1 MENGFMDTT
10 LKRKKEINE
19 DVNDSDWLSSI
30 YYNYDDLMNDCNA
43 KTRSATSNPI
53 LNRLSSS
60 RSTTY
65 QEPTNEASSRST
77 SLGLRSRTK
86 ITPDG
91 KAAKKLKHTPDSTV
105 DNPPSLKH
113 SSHPIWKKNT
123 SINQF
128 ISNRI
133 QLHENRSVI
142 DAIDFQIK
150 LLRSGFQDTDGWRQI
165 IDDGDIDNCMTNY
178 DIFKVRRKCE
188 YLTHALLIARM
199 KYHIVSFPWSDCTK
213 AAIKNVN
220 DYHATTE
227 DEKGEVKRHCR
238 ITNHETLRKYYITFR
253 KSLYFPN
260 PYKCHKRRGVIAH
273 VFQ

>member
-1 MENGFMDTT
+1 M
-10 LKRKKEINE
+10 LKRTFLE
-19 DVNDSDWLSSI
+19 DLTMGPIRVF
-30 YYNYDDLMNDCNA
+30 
-43 KTRSATSNPI
+43 TSNF
-53 LNRLSSS
+53 RVF
-60 RSTTY
+60 
-65 QEPTNEASSRST
+65 T
-77 SLGLRSRTK
+77 S
-86 ITPDG
+86 
-91 KAAKKLKHTPDSTV
+91 
-105 DNPPSLKH
+105 
-113 SSHPIWKKNT
+113 
-123 SINQF
+123 
-128 ISNRI
+128 
-133 QLHENRSVI
+133 
-142 DAIDFQIK
+142 
-150 LLRSGFQDTDGWRQI
+150 
-165 IDDGDIDNCMTNY
+165 NY

-260 PYKCHKRRGVIAH
+260 PYKCHKRRGVMAH